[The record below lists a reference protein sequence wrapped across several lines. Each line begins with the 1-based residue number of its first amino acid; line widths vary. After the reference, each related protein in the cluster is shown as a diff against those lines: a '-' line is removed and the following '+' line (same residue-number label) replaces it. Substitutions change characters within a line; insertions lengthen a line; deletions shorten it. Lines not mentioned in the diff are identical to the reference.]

1 MSYTGDPFGQIV
13 GLFTGRVE
21 TLWPGQ
27 APSAIA
33 KTRVEGLCH
42 ITASGL
48 AGDMCADLSVHG
60 GPDQAIHHYAADH
73 MPFWQSRNKQQAAAF
88 APGCFGE
95 NVATTG
101 LDEHNLCIGDVL
113 SMGTARV
120 QISQGR
126 QPCWKLN
133 AHIGRKDMA
142 YAFRKTRKTG
152 WYYRVL
158 EPGVVT
164 PDSFMHVVE
173 RPAPQWPI
181 HDVITAR
188 FAREVSQDTA
198 QQLSALAPLSA
209 GWRAHFHKLCRVE

>member
-1 MSYTGDPFGQIV
+1 MSYSGDPFGQIV
-13 GLFTGRVE
+13 GLFTGRVQ

-33 KTRVEGLCH
+33 KTRIEGARQV
-42 ITASGL
+42 TASGL
-48 AGDMCADLSVHG
+48 QGDMCADRTVHG

-73 MPFWQSRNKQQAAAF
+73 MPFWTTQF
-88 APGCFGE
+88 AQHTTTFVPGCFGE

-120 QISQGR
+120 QVSQGR

-133 AHIGRKDMA
+133 AHIGHKDMA
-142 YAFRKTRKTG
+142 RAFRTTCRTG

-164 PDSFMHVVE
+164 PDSFMHVME
-173 RPAPQWPI
+173 RPAPEWPI
-181 HDVITAR
+181 HEVIAAR
-188 FAREVSQDTA
+188 FAREVSEETA
-198 QQLSALAPLSA
+198 QRLSDLAPLSA
-209 GWRAHFHKLCRVE
+209 AWKSYFRELLKVE